1 MGRGGDLPSDHRAP
15 LTIGFTST
23 SRVAKRLISA
33 NVNAIHISTFYELE
47 FILKHRKFTANDRV
61 FGGSCGAMLGVG
73 AALACK
79 GAFNLA
85 AADPTLT
92 LVSCTA
98 VGLTIGF
105 GASAIF
111 TRLHEQNSA
120 TPPKEKPTNFEG
132 DIPSI
137 EP

>member
-1 MGRGGDLPSDHRAP
+1 MDRGADFPSDYRAP
-15 LTIGFTST
+15 LTIGFTFT
-23 SRVAKRLISA
+23 SNIAKRAISD
-33 NVNAIHISTFYELE
+33 NVNNIIIRANYELE
-47 FILKHRKFTANDRV
+47 FILKHRNFTINDRV

-85 AADPTLT
+85 AANPTLT
-92 LVSCTA
+92 LVSCAA

-111 TRLHEQNSA
+111 TRLHQRNNAS
-120 TPPKEKPTNFEG
+120 PPKEEPTDFEG
-132 DIPSI
+132 DIPSMK
-137 EP
+137 P